1 MLLGFVGQ
9 LMTEVKSSTLSNG
22 VVVLTESMPNTHGV
36 GVSILVDAG
45 PQDEPNDCSG
55 LAHLCEHAFFLG
67 TQTRSERDIAEL
79 IDSAGGQLGGF
90 TARDYTCLHATI
102 SADYVTYAVDLLGE
116 MITNG
121 EYSEDRLKNEIDVI
135 GHEIDAHTD
144 DTNSWIDGE
153 LKRMMWPTDPLGRS
167 ILGTRETLQNIGHP
181 QVQQFV
187 TDCYAPDRLVVAAA
201 GQIQHA
207 DFVEQVND
215 SFWKLSGGQ
224 QKSIKPPAVPQGGV
238 FVHGRDQRTTSVCL
252 MIPAPIYADADRYAL
267 HVLVT
272 LLGGGMSSRL
282 YRELREQ
289 QGIAYSVNAGLNA
302 YGRGSVIAIEALT
315 SPETA
320 TQCCMAALDQLVQ
333 LAFGENSIS
342 EEELWKAKMQVEGQ
356 AFLSSDSI
364 STRVSRLTTQQFYF
378 GSPIP
383 VDRLLAEIRKVD
395 MKSVVQVAQRVIGT
409 GLSSSA
415 IGISGG
421 LEESEHLIF
430 EELTGLRN
438 CFDQATTD
446 AV

>member
-1 MLLGFVGQ
+1 
-9 LMTEVKSSTLSNG
+9 MTEVKSSTLSNG
-22 VVVLTESMPNTHGV
+22 VVVLSESIAGAHGV

-45 PQDEPNDCSG
+45 PQDEPGDCSG

-102 SADYVTYAVDLLGE
+102 SADYVTYAIDLLGE

-121 EYSEDRLKNEIDVI
+121 QYSEDRLKNEIDVI
-135 GHEIDAHTD
+135 GHEIDAHED
-144 DTNSWIDGE
+144 DANSWIDSE
-153 LKRMMWPTDPLGRS
+153 LKRLMWPNDPLGRS
-167 ILGTRETLQNIGHP
+167 ILGTRETLRDIEQER
-181 QVQQFV
+181 VEQFV
-187 TDCYAPDRLVVAAA
+187 VDCYAPERLVVAAA
-201 GQIQHA
+201 GQIRHE

-215 SFWKLSGGQ
+215 SFWQLSRGAR
-224 QKSIKPPAVPQGGV
+224 KHAKPPSAPRGGV
-238 FVHGRDQRTTSVCL
+238 VVQAREQRTTSVCL
-252 MIPAPIYADADRYAL
+252 MIPAPVYTDPDRYAL

-272 LLGGGMSSRL
+272 LLGGGLSSRL

-289 QGIAYSVNAGLNA
+289 QGIAYSVHASLNA

-315 SPETA
+315 SPQTA
-320 TQCCMAALDQLVQ
+320 TQCCMTIFNQLVH
-333 LAFGENSIS
+333 LVSEENSIT

-356 AFLSSDSI
+356 TFLSSDSI
-364 STRVSRLTTQQFYF
+364 STRVSRLATQQFYF

-383 VDRLLAEIRKVD
+383 IDQLLDQIRNVD
-395 MKSVVQVAQRVIGT
+395 MDSVVRVARRVIGG

-415 IGISGG
+415 IGLSGG
-421 LEESEHLIF
+421 LVSADSLIF
-430 EELTGLRN
+430 DELSGLRN
-438 CFDQATTD
+438 CFDEAITD